1 MVTVVRDGLE
11 FTTDQHH
18 FCSEASHI
26 VESLEKAMKMFKVAA
41 LLCLVGYSIAGPCP
55 FHQLVVSG
63 VLTERDSMIAHE
75 LASHPEYIPALDK
88 RLIPEKCDTETLEKR
103 DAAAE
108 PQGGLGGVLGGI
120 LGNPLGGGLCM
131 SIRTL
136 GLTSSLQLTSGRC
149 ASPPYWCP
157 SCR

>member
-1 MVTVVRDGLE
+1 
-11 FTTDQHH
+11 
-18 FCSEASHI
+18 
-26 VESLEKAMKMFKVAA
+26 MFKVVVA
-41 LLCLVGYSIAGPCP
+41 LLCLAGYSTAGPCP
-55 FHQLVVSG
+55 FHQLLASG
-63 VLTERDSMIAHE
+63 VLTERDSTIAHE

-88 RLIPEKCDTETLEKR
+88 HLASEKRDVEILEKR
-103 DAAAE
+103 DAVAE

-120 LGNPLGGGLCM
+120 LGSPLGGGLCM

-157 SCR
+157 SCC

>member
-1 MVTVVRDGLE
+1 ML
-11 FTTDQHH
+11 
-18 FCSEASHI
+18 
-26 VESLEKAMKMFKVAA
+26 KATA

-55 FHQLVVSG
+55 FHQLVASG

-88 RLIPEKCDTETLEKR
+88 RLTPEKR

-120 LGNPLGGGLCM
+120 LGSPLGGGLCM
-131 SIRTL
+131 SIKTL
-136 GLTSSLQLTSGRC
+136 GWTSSLRLTSGRC
-149 ASPPYWCP
+149 ASPPYWC
-157 SCR
+157 SGCR